1 MNKSINLF
9 LKKKKNL
16 LDPTLEQFTA
26 YGTGPQCK
34 GIDLTFSFQYV
45 E

>member
-1 MNKSINLF
+1 MNKSINLY
-9 LKKKKNL
+9 LKKKNL

-26 YGTGPQCK
+26 YGTGPQCN